1 MNARSKALEALNALR
16 ADDAKLPDPHSS
28 HSTVEVWKALAAAFP
43 HGADVMPEVAKML
56 GQIVGTIGRAVDDPF
71 AVRIDRDNG
80 VIVGL
85 IVCPDAFSTQI
96 LPMTIRESVVTLDG
110 TPIFVGRGRGREA
123 LRLALLGAV
132 IKKLETLH

>member
-1 MNARSKALEALNALR
+1 MNARSKALESLNALR

-28 HSTVEVWKALAAAFP
+28 HSTVHVWKALAAAFP

-56 GQIVGTIGRAVDDPF
+56 GQIIGTIGRAVDDPF

-85 IVCPDAFSTQI
+85 IICPEAYETKIVPLS
-96 LPMTIRESVVTLDG
+96 IRESVVTLEG
-110 TPIFVGRGRGREA
+110 KPIFVGRARGREA
-123 LRLALLGAV
+123 LRIALLGTV
-132 IKKLETLH
+132 IKNLENPE